1 MNTTMV
7 ILLILVVVGGFF
19 VVLYNG
25 LIRLKNKVE
34 EAWSD
39 IDVQLKRRYD
49 LVPNLVSTVKGYAKH
64 EKGVFEEVTKART
77 AAMGA
82 KTVAEK
88 DQAENMLSGALKSLF
103 AVAENYPDL
112 KADKNFLDLQEK
124 LSTLEEE
131 IQKSRRYYNGNV
143 RNFNTKIQVFPNIIF
158 AGMLGFKNYD
168 FFEAEAGEK
177 ENVKVDFGG

>member
-1 MNTTMV
+1 MNTTLWIV
-7 ILLILVVVGGFF
+7 IGSVVLLAGFF
-19 VVLYNG
+19 VALYNG
-25 LIRLKNKVE
+25 LIMLKNKVE

-82 KTVAEK
+82 QTVAEHDK
-88 DQAENMLSGALKSLF
+88 AENMLSGALKSLF

-112 KADKNFLDLQEK
+112 KADQNFLDLQQQ
-124 LSTLEEE
+124 LATLEEE

-143 RNFNTKIQVFPNIIF
+143 REFNTKIQVFPNNLF
-158 AGMLGFKNYD
+158 ANMLGFKNYD
-168 FFEAEAGEK
+168 FFEAEEGEK
-177 ENVKVDFGG
+177 ANVKVDF